1 MSDGILLA
9 MHILVV
15 EDERKISTFL
25 VKGLRAEGYT
35 VDLAENGSDGLT
47 KALTGNFALII
58 LDIMLPL
65 MDGLTVCKT
74 LRQKKIQT
82 PIIMLTAKDT
92 LDDKLRGFEHGADDY
107 LVKPFSFAELLAR
120 IKAVLKR
127 NTIEPVETLSCK
139 DLILNI
145 EKHEVQRQGK
155 IIEMSATEFRL
166 LEFLLRNTQRV
177 VSKQRILEEVW
188 GYDFDPE
195 SNIVEV
201 YIKYLRTKLDVGHKE
216 KLIHTV
222 RGAGYRLCVSK

>member
-1 MSDGILLA
+1 MPA

-15 EDERKISTFL
+15 EDERKISSFL

-35 VDLAENGSDGLT
+35 VDLAENGSEGLT
-47 KALTGNFALII
+47 KALTGNFAIII

-65 MDGLTVCKT
+65 LDGLTVCKT
-74 LRQKKIQT
+74 LRQKKIPT

-107 LVKPFSFAELLAR
+107 MVKPFSFAELLAR
-120 IKAVLKR
+120 IKSVLNR
-127 NTIEPVETLSCK
+127 HIPANQEILSCQ
-139 DLILNI
+139 DLSLNI
-145 EKHEVQRQGK
+145 EKHEVQYKGK
-155 IIEMSATEFRL
+155 NIEMSATEFRL
-166 LEFLLRNTQRV
+166 LEFMLRNTQRV

-201 YIKYLRTKLDVGHKE
+201 YIKYLRNKIDKGHKA
-216 KLIHTV
+216 KLIHTI
-222 RGAGYRLCVSK
+222 RGVGYRLCASK